1 MSSIEKI
8 LAQRKHNATD
18 VRFSILC
25 KACDD
30 YFGKHRQGG
39 ASCPLF
45 KLFQGEYQK
54 AWQANQY
61 SKEWNTKPET
71 KKISGKAKEI
81 GG

>member
-54 AWQANQY
+54 A
-61 SKEWNTKPET
+61 
-71 KKISGKAKEI
+71 
-81 GG
+81 